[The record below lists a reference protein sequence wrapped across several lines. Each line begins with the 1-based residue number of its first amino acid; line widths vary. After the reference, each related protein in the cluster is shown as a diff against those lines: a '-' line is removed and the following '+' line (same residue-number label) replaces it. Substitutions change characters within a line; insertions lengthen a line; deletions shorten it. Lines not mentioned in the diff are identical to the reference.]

1 MQGKVLGVANLDE
14 RMLTVYETGIERK
27 DTPMEIIR
35 HIPEM
40 QRWSESRRL
49 EGKKIAFVPTMGFLH
64 EGHLSLVREGKKR
77 GDVVVVSIFVNPI
90 QFNQQAD
97 FATYPRTLEQDQRML
112 EEGGTEALF
121 YPAAPEMYPQ
131 GFQTAVEV
139 DKVSQ
144 PLCGAFRPGH
154 FRGVAT
160 VVAKLF
166 NIVKPH
172 VALFGEKDFQQC
184 VVIKR
189 MVKDLN
195 FDLEIAAMPTVRE
208 PDGLAMSSR
217 NARLSP
223 AERHTSLCLS
233 RALNK
238 AQDLVAH
245 GERRAAAILQAVQD
259 LIACE
264 GGVRVE
270 YASLCHPETLEEVA
284 EVSGLTVLALAAWV
298 GDVRLIDN
306 RIIG

>member
-1 MQGKVLGVANLDE
+1 MKIISHITDMQ
-14 RMLTVYETGIERK
+14 
-27 DTPMEIIR
+27 
-35 HIPEM
+35 H
-40 QRWSESRRL
+40 WSETRRL

-77 GDVVVVSIFVNPI
+77 GDVVVVSIFVNPM

-97 FATYPRTLEQDQRML
+97 FATYPRSLEQDQRML
-112 EEGGTEALF
+112 EEVGTEVLF
-121 YPAAPEMYPQ
+121 YPKAQEIYPQ

-166 NIVKPH
+166 NITKPH

-195 FDLEIAAMPTVRE
+195 FDLEVLAMPTIRE

-223 AERHTSLCLS
+223 TERKTSLCLS
-233 RALNK
+233 RGLNR
-238 AQDLVAH
+238 AQELVKG
-245 GERRAAAILQAVQD
+245 GEWHASTILQAVQET
-259 LIACE
+259 IARE
-264 GGVRVE
+264 GGIRVE
-270 YASLCHPETLEEVA
+270 YASLCHPETLEEVT
-284 EVSGLTVLALAAWV
+284 EVSGPTLLALAAWV

-306 RIIG
+306 RIIE

>member
-1 MQGKVLGVANLDE
+1 MK
-14 RMLTVYETGIERK
+14 
-27 DTPMEIIR
+27 IIS
-35 HIPEM
+35 HITDM
-40 QRWSESRRL
+40 QRWSEARRL
-49 EGKKIAFVPTMGFLH
+49 AGKTIAFVPTMGFLH

-77 GDVVVVSIFVNPI
+77 GDVVIVSIFVNPM

-97 FATYPRTLEQDQRML
+97 FATYPRSLEQDQLML
-112 EEGGTEALF
+112 EEVGTDVLF
-121 YPAAPEMYPQ
+121 YPNAPEIYPE
-131 GFQTAVEV
+131 GFQTAIEV

-166 NIVKPH
+166 NITKPH
-172 VALFGEKDFQQC
+172 FALFGEKDFQQC

-195 FDLEIAAMPTVRE
+195 FDLEVLPMPTVRE

-223 AERHTSLCLS
+223 TERQTSLCLA
-233 RALNK
+233 RALHR

-245 GERRAAAILQAVQD
+245 GERQASSVLQAVQE
-259 LIACE
+259 IITGE
-264 GGVRVE
+264 GGVRIE
-270 YASLCHPETLEEVA
+270 YISLCHPETLEEVA
-284 EVSGLTVLALAAWV
+284 EVSGPTLLALAVWV

-306 RIIG
+306 CVIR

>member
-1 MQGKVLGVANLDE
+1 MK
-14 RMLTVYETGIERK
+14 
-27 DTPMEIIR
+27 IIPR
-35 HIPEM
+35 IVEM
-40 QRWSESRRL
+40 QRWSDARRM

-64 EGHLSLVREGKKR
+64 EGHLSLVHEGKQR
-77 GDVVVVSIFVNPI
+77 ADVVIVSIFVNPI
-90 QFNQQAD
+90 QFNHQSD
-97 FATYPRTLEQDQRML
+97 FATYPRNLDQDQRML
-112 EEGGTEALF
+112 EEIGTDVLF
-121 YPAAPEMYPQ
+121 YPEAGEMYPE

-166 NIVKPH
+166 NITKPH

-195 FDLEIAAMPTVRE
+195 FDLEILAMPTIRE
-208 PDGLAMSSR
+208 ADGLAMSSR

-223 AERHTSLCLS
+223 AERRTSLCLS
-233 RALNK
+233 RALQQ
-238 AQDLVAH
+238 AQDLVQQ
-245 GERRAAAILQAVQD
+245 GERRASAVLQAVQQT
-259 LIACE
+259 IASE
-264 GGVRVE
+264 GGVRIE
-270 YASLCHPETLEEVA
+270 YISLCHPETLEEVNEIA
-284 EVSGLTVLALAAWV
+284 VPTLLALAAWV

-306 RIIG
+306 RVIG

>member
-1 MQGKVLGVANLDE
+1 MK
-14 RMLTVYETGIERK
+14 
-27 DTPMEIIR
+27 IIH

-40 QRWSESRRL
+40 QRWSEARRR

-64 EGHLSLVREGKKR
+64 EGHLSLVREGKKC
-77 GDVVVVSIFVNPI
+77 GDVVVVSIFVNPM

-97 FATYPRTLEQDQRML
+97 FATYPRNLEQDQQML
-112 EEGGTEALF
+112 EEVGTDVLF
-121 YPAAPEMYPQ
+121 YPEAQEMYPE

-160 VVAKLF
+160 VVTKLF
-166 NIVKPH
+166 NITKPH

-195 FDLEIAAMPTVRE
+195 FDLEILAMPTVRE

-223 AERHTSLCLS
+223 AERQTSLCLS

-238 AQDLVAH
+238 AQELVSQGQRQSAP
-245 GERRAAAILQAVQD
+245 ILQAVREAID
-259 LIACE
+259 RE
-264 GGVRVE
+264 GGVRIE
-270 YASLCHPETLEEVA
+270 YATLCHPETLEEVL
-284 EVSGLTVLALAAWV
+284 EVSGPTLLALAAWV

-306 RIIG
+306 RVIE

>member
-1 MQGKVLGVANLDE
+1 MK
-14 RMLTVYETGIERK
+14 
-27 DTPMEIIR
+27 IIS
-35 HIPEM
+35 HITDM
-40 QRWSESRRL
+40 QRWSEARRL
-49 EGKKIAFVPTMGFLH
+49 ESKKIAFVPTMGFLH

-77 GDVVVVSIFVNPI
+77 GDVVIVSIFVNPM
-90 QFNQQAD
+90 QFNQRAD
-97 FATYPRTLEQDQRML
+97 FATYPRSLEQDQRML
-112 EEGGTEALF
+112 EEVGTDVLF
-121 YPAAPEMYPQ
+121 YPTAQEMYPE

-160 VVAKLF
+160 VVTKLF
-166 NIVKPH
+166 NITKPH

-189 MVKDLN
+189 MVEDLN
-195 FDLEIAAMPTVRE
+195 FDLEILPMPTVRE

-223 AERHTSLCLS
+223 AEWQTSLGLS

-238 AQDLVAH
+238 AQELVTR
-245 GERRAAAILQAVQD
+245 GERQASTILQAVQEM
-259 LIACE
+259 LTRE
-264 GGVRVE
+264 GGVRIE
-270 YASLCHPETLEEVA
+270 YASLCHPETLEEVT
-284 EVSGLTVLALAAWV
+284 EVSGPTLLALAVWV

-306 RIIG
+306 RILE